1 MRPFRSLRVV
11 ALVGYTCWACAAT
24 AAASTKTVSL
34 PAIVDLPTKH
44 SADGPGGGFRLRKVT
59 SADANGQTTDGVPAW
74 LIDIDGPTGWDSGVK
89 SGPPS
94 FVGSKSARFRN
105 RVALFGSDQAGWLVV
120 PKNWRVRYAVEGAQP
135 GYGLGFVAPGGA
147 AAGWMISWSTSG
159 MGSILASGEGLFP
172 SAQRRYLAFVNRP
185 VGAGLTPVTFVQGTV
200 RLSPTPTSITH
211 PNRCTALVTYRSGGL
226 VVKGIA
232 LWQPPMHPYSSDPYS
247 TAMYI
252 AMPAKDTVLQTY
264 LVEMFERTRFDGKQV
279 CPTTGW

>member
-59 SADANGQTTDGVPAW
+59 SADANGQTKDGVPAW

-172 SAQRRYLAFVNRP
+172 SAQRRYLAFINRP

-200 RLSPTPTSITH
+200 RLSPTPTSIIH

-232 LWQPPMHPYSSDPYS
+232 LWQPPIPCGEHH
-247 TAMYI
+247 
-252 AMPAKDTVLQTY
+252 
-264 LVEMFERTRFDGKQV
+264 
-279 CPTTGW
+279 

>member
-1 MRPFRSLRVV
+1 MRPFCGLCVV
-11 ALVGYTCWACAAT
+11 ALAGCTCWACAAT
-24 AAASTKTVSL
+24 AGASAKTVSY
-34 PAIVDLPTKH
+34 PAIVDLPTKQ
-44 SADGPGGGFRLRKVT
+44 SAEGPGGGFRLRKAT
-59 SADANGQTTDGVPAW
+59 STSLNGQTTDGIPAW
-74 LIDIDGPTGWDSGVK
+74 LIDIQSPMGWDSGVQ
-89 SGPPS
+89 SRPPS
-94 FVGSKSARFRN
+94 LVISKPARFRN

-147 AAGWMISWSTSG
+147 DAGWMISWSTSG
-159 MGSILASGEGLFP
+159 IGSILASGEGLFP

-185 VGAGLTPVTFVQGTV
+185 AGAGLTPVTFVQGTV

-211 PNRCTALVTYRSGGL
+211 PNRCTALVTYRSAGL

-252 AMPAKDTVLQTY
+252 AMPAKDAVLQTY
-264 LVEMFERTRFDGKQV
+264 LVKMFERTRFDGKQV